1 MPMSIF
7 NNKVP
12 YLLLVALLAACQSG
26 LEPVPGPEPAVEAA
40 PVVEAEPAPT
50 ADAAALPEPEPEPEP
65 EDFYQQFY
73 TEALSSLK
81 SGKTEDALELLKQV
95 STDAPEKPYIFT
107 NLGLAYFKLKQPD
120 LAEQAFQ
127 EAVKRND
134 DDAVAHNHLGIL
146 QRHKGAFEEARK
158 HYQRAIDSD
167 SNYAPAYLN
176 LGILFD
182 IYFQDLV
189 KALQHYQ
196 KYQALISEE
205 NPQVSGWITDIER
218 RLKSGT
224 SSSQG

>member
-7 NNKVP
+7 NNKIP
-12 YLLLVALLAACQSG
+12 YLLLLLLLAACQSG
-26 LEPVPGPEPAVEAA
+26 PAPTPAPEPVVEAA
-40 PVVEAEPAPT
+40 PAVEAEPAPT
-50 ADAAALPEPEPEPEP
+50 AEAAALPEPEPEPV
-65 EDFYQQFY
+65 DFNQQFY
-73 TEALSSLK
+73 EEAVVTLK
-81 SGKTEDALELLKQV
+81 GGKTELALELLKQV
-95 STDAPEKPYIFT
+95 SSDAPDKPYIFT
-107 NLGLAYFKLKQPD
+107 NLGLAYFKLQKLD

-134 DDAVAHNHLGIL
+134 YDAVAHNHLGIL
-146 QRHKGAFEEARK
+146 HRHKGAFEEARK
-158 HYQRAIDSD
+158 HYQRAIDID
-167 SNYAPAYLN
+167 SNYALAYLN

-205 NPQVSGWITDIER
+205 NPQVTGWIADIER